1 MPRHVH
7 TKVKFSQEDSMTNS
21 LRLSVVAATAIFAVA
36 CVSAPEPV
44 KAPEWTLTTPAA
56 DATMTYFVASSSDS
70 AGDTALATEDAALS
84 LISQITRYMGV
95 DISVATTGEA
105 KGTLDSY
112 TAEVTS
118 VVKQSGTSKLS
129 GFTIKDRYVVKD
141 GSLVTVYILVQYATA
156 DLNKEKAR
164 IAAVFKEKEDAVAKP
179 EAAGDAAVSSGRVFD
194 AIKSYVEAVV
204 AASGSGIDNADIKLE
219 RNVNKARTLLGKI
232 QFLRVDAPSAAGLGK
247 NYDKPF
253 QARLSFGEGTS
264 APGIP
269 GAEVYVTYQRRQT
282 SGRVVSRTERA
293 MTDQKGI
300 VSFSPPPPD
309 FVGKATLSF
318 SLNLDSTRE
327 LLDKIPARFEG
338 FVSAIGDDLARRSI
352 SFEYTITSAA
362 KTVSTGVFVVDLGED
377 GTPLTTNVAQGGL
390 FTTLMK
396 EKFKAGLAP
405 IEQGIVVALD
415 DAAVLKAAKAQ
426 YGSSLARFIYGFAKV
441 DKAVKDGSMWQAT
454 ARMTVRCVDFATGQI
469 LYSNEKSTIVVAA
482 DEASARRAALTQVGA
497 DAVAKDL
504 MANLP

>member
-1 MPRHVH
+1 MH
-7 TKVKFSQEDSMTNS
+7 TSQ
-21 LRLSVVAATAIFAVA
+21 RLTLAAAAALFAAA

-44 KAPEWTLTTPAA
+44 KAPEWTLTTPVA
-56 DATMTYFVASSSDS
+56 DVANTYFVASSSDS
-70 AGDTALATEDAALS
+70 KGDTALATEDAAIS

-112 TAEVTS
+112 SAEVTS

-141 GSLVTVYILVQYATA
+141 GSLVTVYILAQYATA
-156 DLNKEKAR
+156 DLNREKAR

-179 EAAGDAAVSSGRVFD
+179 EAAGDSAASSGRIFD

-204 AASGSGIDNADIKLE
+204 AASGSDVDNADIKLE
-219 RNVNKARTLLGKI
+219 RNVNKARTLLGKL
-232 QFLRVDAPSAAGLGK
+232 QFLRVDAPASAGLGK
-247 NYDKPF
+247 SYDKPF
-253 QARLSFGEGTS
+253 QARLSFGEGS
-264 APGIP
+264 AAPGIP
-269 GAEVYVTYQRRQT
+269 GAEVYVIYQRRQT
-282 SGRVVSRTERA
+282 SGRVVTRTERA
-293 MTDQKGI
+293 MTDQKGV

-327 LLDKIPARFEG
+327 LLDKIPSRFEG
-338 FVSAIGDDLARRSI
+338 FVTAIGDDLARRSI

-362 KTVSTGVFVVDLGED
+362 KTVSTGVFIVDLTDD
-377 GTPLTTNVAQGGL
+377 GKPSTTTTAQGGL

-405 IEQGIVVALD
+405 IDQAIVVALD
-415 DAAVLKAAKAQ
+415 DAAVLKAAKSQ
-426 YGSSLARFIYGFAKV
+426 YGSGLARFIYGFAKI
-441 DKAVKDGSMWQAT
+441 DNAVKDGSMWQAT

-469 LYSNEKSTIVVAA
+469 LYSNEKTTIVVAA
-482 DEASARRAALTQVGA
+482 DEAAARRAALTQVGA